1 MLISVII
8 PVYNVE
14 KTLERAVQSVLDQTY
29 TDLEILL
36 VNDGSTDGS
45 GALCDQLAQRDAR
58 IKVIHK
64 PNGGLSSARNAGMDQ
79 AAGDFFAFL
88 DSDDYFERDILESF
102 ADQLREHP
110 DLDLYLFNVIR
121 VKDEQQDLQAATD
134 SVSWDA
140 VHNMAL
146 LFDYPGLNF
155 YAWNK
160 VYRRSLFDG
169 VRYPEGKLYED
180 TMPSYWTMQRAAK
193 VIATAKPGIYYI
205 QNPDSI
211 VASSFNPKQYDNVT
225 ERIRLY
231 EEIQKDYP
239 TLSGKALA
247 RLLDGFLST
256 GYKIASSKETT
267 DTEVFYG
274 KLKTD
279 IAHYKKALTS
289 HSEVPKIKLLAL
301 RLLLLNRPLYR
312 RLYKLY
318 LGK

>member
-14 KTLERAVQSVLDQTY
+14 KTLERAVKSVEKQTY
-29 TDLEILL
+29 QDIEILL
-36 VNDGSTDGS
+36 VDDGSTDGS
-45 GALCDQLAQRDAR
+45 GALCDRLAQGDDR
-58 IKVIHK
+58 IQVIHK
-64 PNGGLSSARNAGMDQ
+64 RNGGLSSARNAGIER
-79 AAGDFFAFL
+79 ANGDFLAFL
-88 DSDDYFERDILESF
+88 DSDDFYEADIFESF
-102 ADQLREHP
+102 AAALQENP
-110 DLDLYLFNVIR
+110 ELDLYIFNVIR
-121 VKDEQQDLQAATD
+121 VQEDKQDIQQAVS

-140 VHNMAL
+140 VKNMAL

-160 VYRRSLFDG
+160 IYKKSLFAQ
-169 VRYPEGKLYED
+169 VRFPEGKLYED
-180 TMPSYWTMQRAAK
+180 TMPSYFTMKQADK
-193 VIATAKPGIYYI
+193 VITTEKPGIHYI

-211 VASSFNPKQYDNVT
+211 VASAFNPKQYDNVS
-225 ERIRLY
+225 ERVRLL

-239 TLSGKALA
+239 SLEGKALT

-256 GYKIASSKETT
+256 GYKIATSEKTT

-279 IAHYKKALTS
+279 IARFRPAMTKHK
-289 HSEVPKIKLLAL
+289 EVPKIKLLAL
-301 RLLLLNRPLYR
+301 RLLVMNRALYR